1 MEEKVATA
9 SVRIQEG
16 TGPRVDALPFSDAE
30 FGRRLGAVR
39 ATMAKQD
46 LAAFVSFTPENIYYL
61 TGHDSPGYYFYQAC
75 VVTHDRPPINVL
87 RRIETTNTLGRGWA
101 RLAVAY
107 EDREDPVAA
116 TLGLLRDLGIADKR
130 VGAEADSWFVSP
142 RRYAALRQGVERAGG
157 RLADVADVVEEQRVI
172 KSDEELAHIRA
183 AARAA
188 ERGMRA
194 AIGASREGTTEN
206 DVAAATSAE
215 LIRAGAEYAGL
226 PPFITSGPRTSLC
239 HSTWGGRTY
248 AAGDV
253 LNYELPG
260 VVRRYCAALFRCGTV
275 GRPSAEVA
283 ARASVVR
290 EALEQV
296 IAAIRPGATS
306 GEVHDAST
314 AVFQRHGLGALLGHR
329 TGYSVG
335 INYPPDWGEGWLMSI
350 WDGDPRPLRAGMTF
364 HLVPGVYDLGRY
376 TIIISETVLV
386 TGGGC
391 EVLTR
396 FPRDLFVC

>member
-1 MEEKVATA
+1 MATA
-9 SVRIQEG
+9 RVRIQEG
-16 TGPRVDALPFSDAE
+16 TGPRVEALPFSDAE
-30 FGRRLGAVR
+30 FGRRLAAVR
-39 ATMAKQD
+39 RTMVRHD
-46 LAAFVSFTPENIYYL
+46 LAAFISFTPENIYYL

-75 VVTHDRPPINVL
+75 VVTHNRPPINVL
-87 RRIETTNTLGRGWA
+87 RRIETTNTMGRGWA

-107 EDREDPVAA
+107 EDRDDPVAA
-116 TLGLLRDLGIADKR
+116 TLGLLHELGVAAKT

-142 RRYAALRQGVERAGG
+142 RRYAALRQGLEQAGG
-157 RLADVADVVEEQRVI
+157 RLADTADVVEEPRVI
-172 KSDEELAHIRA
+172 KSAEELVYIRA

-188 ERGMRA
+188 ERGMHA
-194 AIGASREGTTEN
+194 AIAASREGTTEN
-206 DVAAATSAE
+206 EVAAATSAE

-239 HSTWGGRTY
+239 HSTWAGRTY

-260 VVRRYCAALFRCGTV
+260 VVKRYCAALFRCGTV
-275 GRPSAEVA
+275 GKPSGEVA
-283 ARASVVR
+283 ARAAAAR

-296 IAAIRPGATS
+296 IATIKPGATS
-306 GEVHDAST
+306 GEVHEASK
-314 AVFQRHGLGALLGHR
+314 AAFQRHGLGALLGHR

-350 WDGDPRPLRAGMTF
+350 WDGDGRPLRAGMTF

-386 TGGGC
+386 TEQGC

-396 FPRDLFVC
+396 FPRDLFVI

>member
-1 MEEKVATA
+1 MATA
-9 SVRIQEG
+9 RVCIQEG
-16 TGPRVDALPFSDAE
+16 TGPRVDVLPFSDAE
-30 FGRRLGAVR
+30 FDRRLAGVR
-39 ATMAKQD
+39 RTMAGQE

-75 VVTHDRPPINVL
+75 VVTPDRPPINVL

-116 TLGLLRDLGIADKR
+116 TLGLLHELGVTAKT
-130 VGAEADSWFVSP
+130 VGAEADAWFVSP
-142 RRYAALRQGVERAGG
+142 RRYAALRRGLEQAGG
-157 RLADVADVVEEQRVI
+157 RLADTADVVEEQRVI
-172 KSDEELAHIRA
+172 KSAEELGHIRA

-188 ERGMRA
+188 ERGMHA
-194 AIGASREGTTEN
+194 AIAASREGVTEN
-206 DVAAATSAE
+206 EVAAATSAE

-239 HSTWGGRTY
+239 HSTWAGRRY
-248 AAGDV
+248 EAGDV

-260 VVRRYCAALFRCGTV
+260 VVKRYCAALFRCGTV

-283 ARASVVR
+283 GRAAAAR

-306 GEVHDAST
+306 GEVHGASK
-314 AVFQRHGLGALLGHR
+314 AAFHRHGLGAMLGHR

-350 WDGDPRPLRAGMTF
+350 WDGDDRPLRAGMTF

-386 TGGGC
+386 TEHGC
-391 EVLTR
+391 EVITR
-396 FPRDLFVC
+396 FPRDLFVV

>member
-1 MEEKVATA
+1 MAT
-9 SVRIQEG
+9 SGVRIQEG
-16 TGPRVDALPFSDAE
+16 TGPLVDALPFSDAE
-30 FGRRLGAVR
+30 FRRRLEAIRG
-39 ATMAKQD
+39 TMARRE
-46 LAAFVSFTPENIYYL
+46 LAAFISFTPENIYYL

-75 VVTHDRPPINVL
+75 VVTPDRPPVNVL
-87 RRIETTNTLGRGWA
+87 RRIETTNTLGRSWA
-101 RLAVAY
+101 RLAVGY
-107 EDREDPVAA
+107 EDRDDPVEA
-116 TLGLLRDLGIADKR
+116 TLGLLRELGVAGKT

-142 RRYAALRQGVERAGG
+142 RRYGALRQGLERTGG
-157 RLADVADVVEEQRVI
+157 RLADVADVVEEHRVI
-172 KSDEELAHIRA
+172 KSAEELVHIRA
-183 AARAA
+183 AARTA
-188 ERGMRA
+188 ERAMRA
-194 AIGASREGTTEN
+194 AIGASHEGATEN
-206 DVAAATSAE
+206 EVAAATSAE

-239 HSTWGGRTY
+239 HSTWAGRTY

-275 GRPSAEVA
+275 GRPSEEVA
-283 ARASVVR
+283 SRAAAVR
-290 EALEQV
+290 EALERV
-296 IAAIRPGATS
+296 IAAIKPGATS
-306 GEVHDAST
+306 GEVHDASK

-350 WDGDPRPLRAGMTF
+350 WDGDERPLRPGMTF

-386 TGGGC
+386 TEQGC
-391 EVLTR
+391 DVLTR
-396 FPRDLFVC
+396 FPRDLFVV